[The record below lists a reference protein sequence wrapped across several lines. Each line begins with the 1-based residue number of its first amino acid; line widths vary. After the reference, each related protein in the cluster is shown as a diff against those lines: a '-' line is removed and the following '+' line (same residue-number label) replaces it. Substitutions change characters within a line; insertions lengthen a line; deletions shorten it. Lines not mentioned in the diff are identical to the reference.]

1 MPVRYARVPSLLVVA
16 LCAMIAWC
24 GTAAAGQEGMDM
36 RLSDFGFIMR
46 AAATPAQ
53 MERLKLLPAR
63 TFVTRVKNERRYYL
77 YADPDYC
84 QCVFVGGIRAMKN
97 YLAFAAPAP
106 QAPMP
111 LGPDG
116 GPVAGSLI
124 QEIDPSLPIFDDDLF
139 DAPFNYPD

>member
-1 MPVRYARVPSLLVVA
+1 MPAGCARIPSLLVVA

-24 GTAAAGQEGMDM
+24 GTAAAAQESMDM

-63 TFVTRVKNERRYYL
+63 TFVASRKNGLRYYL

-84 QCVFVGGIRAMKN
+84 ECVFVGNEAAMKN
-97 YLAFAAPAP
+97 YRAYASPGPL
-106 QAPMP
+106 APMP
-111 LGPDG
+111 VGPDG

-124 QEIDPSLPIFDDDLF
+124 QEIDPGILINDGDIFD
-139 DAPFNYPD
+139 YPS